1 MLKQF
6 TIQTGAEG
14 MYDITE
20 TVEDFV
26 RETGIKE
33 GICLVYCPHTTA
45 AITINENA
53 DPAVSRD
60 MMLGLNNVF
69 PADPAYQHF
78 EGNSP
83 AHLKSS
89 AVGDSE
95 LLIIEN
101 GKLVRGLW
109 QGVYFMEFDGP
120 RKRSYYVKVLRG

>member
-1 MLKQF
+1 MLRQF
-6 TIQTGAEG
+6 TIRTEHEG
-14 MYDITE
+14 MYDISQTVQDYITE
-20 TVEDFV
+20 SGVEN
-26 RETGIKE
+26 

-60 MMLGLNNVF
+60 MLLGLNKVF
-69 PADPAYQHF
+69 PDDRAYQHF

-89 AVGDSE
+89 AIGDSE

-101 GKLVRGLW
+101 SKLIRGLW
-109 QGVYFMEFDGP
+109 QGIYFMEFDGP
-120 RKRSYYVKVLRG
+120 RERSFYVKLLEG